1 MIMELPVIVIL
12 YGVLLCLYRVRRCL
26 TAFCSN
32 LDIEAG
38 SLLSLLRL
46 RRQTST
52 TSVIL
57 IP

>member
-1 MIMELPVIVIL
+1 MIIEFPVIVIL
-12 YGVLLCLYRVRRCL
+12 YGVLLCLF
-26 TAFCSN
+26 TSN
-32 LDIEAG
+32 QAVYF
-38 SLLSLLRL
+38 SLLRL